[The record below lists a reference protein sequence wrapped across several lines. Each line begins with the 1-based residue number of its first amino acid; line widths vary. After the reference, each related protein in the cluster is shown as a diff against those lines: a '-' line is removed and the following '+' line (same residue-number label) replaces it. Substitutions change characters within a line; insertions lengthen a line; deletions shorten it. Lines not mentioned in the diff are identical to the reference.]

1 MSLGSYRHCHPEST
15 PNALPH
21 PDSSL
26 KSSRA
31 SWLRFRPNRLK
42 PSEPPATRSSGT
54 TSRFG
59 KTDPPRRPG
68 RIQYRCILAA
78 LIFPFLQPKLGLDA
92 PITLFQPPFSFTS
105 DCSAS
110 TSLVDPFFIPSN
122 AKNGNPY
129 PTAKKANSYLHSA
142 GIQVGLHLVG
152 PLLVR
157 GQILT
162 DPSPMHGVS

>member
-1 MSLGSYRHCHPEST
+1 MSLGSYRPRHPERTPFFQCLQDYWDEFKESYPYFYEAEYGPLRSVLEDKSSNT
-15 PNALPH
+15 SSSGSSPNALPH

-26 KSSRA
+26 ENSRA

-68 RIQYRCILAA
+68 RIQYRGILAA

-92 PITLFQPPFSFTS
+92 PITLFQPTFSFSS
-105 DCSAS
+105 D
-110 TSLVDPFFIPSN
+110 
-122 AKNGNPY
+122 
-129 PTAKKANSYLHSA
+129 
-142 GIQVGLHLVG
+142 
-152 PLLVR
+152 
-157 GQILT
+157 
-162 DPSPMHGVS
+162 